1 MARLIAL
8 VGMPGS
14 GKSTITDLLK
24 NKYHFGLVY
33 FGGIVVEKLKEEN
46 LPVNE
51 VNERKIREALRK
63 KHGMAA
69 FATLNIP
76 KIEESLKNGD
86 TIIDGLYSWEEYL
99 VLKDKFPEMIVWA
112 IYTPFILRAKRLSR
126 RAVRPLTAEQLK
138 SRDYAQIEN
147 SHQAGPIALADWT
160 FINDGSKTKL
170 VSEVEEK
177 LNAQKS

>member
-1 MARLIAL
+1 
-8 VGMPGS
+8 
-14 GKSTITDLLK
+14 
-24 NKYHFGLVY
+24 
-33 FGGIVVEKLKEEN
+33 
-46 LPVNE
+46 
-51 VNERKIREALRK
+51 
-63 KHGMAA
+63 
-69 FATLNIP
+69 
-76 KIEESLKNGD
+76 
-86 TIIDGLYSWEEYL
+86 
-99 VLKDKFPEMIVWA
+99 MIVWA